1 MYKVFGGLGK
11 NDFEHI
17 ISILNKEIR
26 IYTYLDSN
34 SVIKIFGVWQALS
47 LNPNSKELVM
57 A

>member
-34 SVIKIFGVWQALS
+34 SVIKIFGVW
-47 LNPNSKELVM
+47 
-57 A
+57 